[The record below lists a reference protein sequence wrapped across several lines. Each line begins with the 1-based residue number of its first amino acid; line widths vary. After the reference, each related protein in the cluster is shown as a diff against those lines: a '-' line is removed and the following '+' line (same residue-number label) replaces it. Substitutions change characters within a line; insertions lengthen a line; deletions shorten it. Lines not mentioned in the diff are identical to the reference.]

1 MRGKE
6 LQAIRRKLGL
16 TQVELAKAL
25 RVDSNAVARRERDER
40 TITGCNGVID
50 QESYGGAQEAR
61 LMGAKFTSAKK
72 LSRLPGCSGTI

>member
-1 MRGKE
+1 MTKTSSSSLTKMSQSESAKCTAARHSQKTTMRGKE

-40 TITGCNGVID
+40 TITD
-50 QESYGGAQEAR
+50 AMA
-61 LMGAKFTSAKK
+61 
-72 LSRLPGCSGTI
+72 